1 MPRKIDLI
9 TELYK
14 RTINDITSDSVAW
27 RAFLHSAAY
36 QYKYP
41 FADQV
46 LIYAQRPMATAC
58 AETQLWNQH
67 FGRWVNRGATGIALI
82 DGKGAKNYLSYVF
95 DVSDTHHRD
104 NKPFEIWGLKP
115 EYEGDVIEAL
125 QNRFIDEDKPKE
137 RITDAVIAAAIN
149 LGADNITDYL
159 QELSYEKEG
168 SFLEE
173 YDEDNLRVRF
183 LLTVQASVAYTV
195 LTRLGYTAD
204 DFVGKEMF
212 EWVHEFNTPATV
224 NILGT
229 ATSDISEICLRE
241 IERTV
246 KSVEKSIQRE
256 NRTFDGRNEIG
267 YNGGEKTKT
276 ENGNGGIYN
285 ELDLQD
291 RERSADSELGAARTD
306 KPSDREVRSDEIE
319 FHEGTPKGNL
329 HDHTDRGTVESVSTR
344 DRRESESADRNEY
357 IPDGTEPWGI
367 GEDESRE
374 PDAVG
379 SNDEQLEELSGGGS
393 ADVSNLRISD
403 STLPQISDPESL
415 IQILRHG
422 DFLRHSKDEIVSFL
436 SSGASEAEKVEYVKK
451 AYPPLVFTEF
461 YKQGTEQHIGYRAD
475 DESLLLYVGNFPSR
489 TSEMRMDWAFV
500 TRLIGAL
507 ITDKNY
513 LDKPVVKENHQMSL
527 FDTDMPEVQTVAES
541 EPKPIAD
548 TSKQMRIS
556 QEVIDEF
563 LRLGGCTRKSVQ
575 RIYSFYRKAND
586 QAENIDFLKKEYE
599 TDSVGIVVN
608 DRQYA
613 AMWDANGIRIS
624 TGDRVKDY
632 SSITLSWETVDKRI
646 RELLEAGQ
654 YISAH
659 EAEQAGEAWDAYI
672 EWCVDMLYNDHFS
685 NIPEEYKTQPK
696 EFMTRDQE
704 KEFYLS
710 IIKDPAQAEKF
721 VQEVRDNIKRLEK
734 YPSGR
739 SMYYNAEYCASII
752 ERELRDPIEFT
763 LADPNLLPP
772 KQFVSQDMIDTVI
785 RGSDG
790 DADGK
795 KLRIYSFF
803 CQNKDANERAKML
816 KDLYGWASSYN
827 DRGET
832 ESSGKGLAICGGMMK
847 NSDQKILL
855 KWSQVAK
862 RIDEL
867 IRQDKYLGETEKT
880 LLDSFEARRI
890 AQEIIY
896 FYSSKTLDIIRPY
909 DGDSIG
915 DFWKVVDQLEKQVV
929 DKSRLTEIVAMMQET
944 FETMSPEEHRYTENK
959 KELENVKAYLEDRYN
974 LFPGSPYRKKTL
986 ARPDEAKTEQ
996 EAAVEVEAPTEEE
1009 IPESEYKLH
1018 LGTTV
1023 YIGKDECDIL
1033 SLSKDKVEL
1042 FNGTL
1047 IPLELDY
1054 ETFMRRV
1061 RDNPLNNHLR
1071 KNSTEQAVEM
1081 PKPNFTTETKPKQNR
1096 KRKANEPTIESITA
1110 DLEAEYARWDELL
1123 TNGGSD
1129 PTWSDGVNMNLVQGR
1144 IVARRR
1150 ELLQM
1155 CGDGEKPTILNRE
1168 EPPRMSDDYMA
1179 RADEIRAAAK
1189 KSLEIYKTNPTYL
1202 WCKAQFERIPQKMLK
1217 NSVIPN
1223 IMGYVSGL
1231 EKYIENDDLV
1241 SMRRH
1246 RNPNG
1251 YLESFDRC
1259 KEEIEKL
1266 LPQIERE
1273 QMTDDIFASLMNE
1286 DKPAEP
1292 KEENV
1297 TRVGVPNGDIW
1308 GKYEQMK
1315 KQFPDHIVMVRV
1327 GDFFEFFEQDAVE
1340 VSDALEL
1347 TLTGRAVAGKPTRV
1361 PMCGI
1366 PYHKES
1372 DYVKKLIDKGFKVAI
1387 DGGEELIQ
1395 KGNEQAENS
1404 EKKYS
1409 PLGRRYLEAQKEY
1422 PDHLVMMLVL
1432 DSYEFYGEDAKV
1444 LSEVA
1449 GLELTSRDIMGIG
1462 EVPMCKFRVHQ
1473 TDNYLQK
1480 LLDAGHSVVICDST
1494 SMKPVKA
1501 TTVKEQT
1508 HTDAEIARIL
1518 PDKGSDILR
1527 LYENRFSDD
1536 RFYVD
1541 MEKGE
1546 VRWLYFNPD
1555 STSRGQF
1562 IENIVTFE
1570 QIVEHK
1576 DNMDYSV
1583 FFDKLGSEAKQYIV
1597 DSDDK
1602 EFKDAA
1608 YHYLTDKYTF
1618 RGFGSA
1624 AREILISTA
1633 EEKEMADM
1641 RESPNRFSIRRVPH
1655 EAGRVGL
1662 WDASIKKYLGEN
1674 GQLYLFADQR
1684 DAIRHLAYLQH
1695 EHAIPEVAIFTT
1707 EKGKAYHVG
1716 DTMFASFDNNGGL
1729 HMEIERVDEYYVWYT
1744 MPSEPGQGAV
1754 SMDREV
1760 FEKYL
1765 DTGNISVLFS
1775 EHFAANDDRTPEE
1788 IEADR
1793 AEEAELT
1800 AVSRFLHATKMDDI
1814 DLSFD
1819 MGEIVAKDSS
1829 NEWRGKEFYEFL
1841 LNDAIALD
1849 ENLDPVEGISI
1860 SDEIL
1865 NPVIELAEK
1874 YGANIVRVQNREGDE
1889 LEMAKD
1895 FIREYLVREFDEHE
1909 DHFDDLSKI
1918 ELAYTTVSDAQI
1930 PIQANINLVDY
1941 KLEKYLGD
1949 VLVEEIQFSSLKEM
1963 NENLLSHLEFAE
1975 LTDATDDE
1983 IEQYWQEQRKEI
1995 PQLAEE
2001 PKPRKTFPVY
2011 NSHPEI
2017 PDSEK
2022 NNYRITDNEIG
2033 TGGAKAKFRKNID
2046 AIKLLYQLE
2055 AEDRLATP
2063 EEQEVLAQY
2072 SGWGGLADAFDATK
2086 DNWHLEYN
2094 ELKNLLSYEEYE
2106 AANEST
2112 LTAFYTPPTVIK
2124 AMYNA
2129 LENMGFMR
2137 GNILEPSCGVG
2148 NFMGLLPESMDAKM
2162 YGVELD
2168 SISGRIARQLYQ
2180 KNGITIDGY
2189 EKTHFPDSFFDVAIG
2204 NVPFNDFKLLD
2215 KKYDK
2220 YNFLIH
2226 DYFFAKTLDK
2236 VRPGGVIAFITS
2248 SGTLDKENPSVRKYI
2263 SQRADFL
2270 GAIRLPNNTFDGA
2283 GAKMV
2288 VSDIIFLQK
2297 RDRIVERDED
2307 WVHLGVDENGIRMNQ
2322 YFIDNPDM
2330 VLGEM
2335 VMRSGQYGPEPTCRA
2350 YEDEDLGE
2358 LLAEAVSNIHAEIS
2372 EVEIEELSEDG
2383 EDKSIP
2389 ADPTVKNFSFTIV
2402 DGKVYYRQN
2411 SVMNPVE
2418 TSVTGENRIKGM
2430 IGIRDTVK
2438 ALIEAQLEDYPESE
2452 IKALQSKLNRQYDEF
2467 TAKYGLINSRGNAM
2481 AFSDD
2486 NSYFLLCSLEI
2497 LDENKELKAKADMF
2511 TKRTIKPQVT
2521 VDRVDTASEALALSI
2536 GERAM
2541 VDMEYMS
2548 ELTGKKEEELFADLK
2563 GVIFRN
2569 PEHGEMIGAKP
2580 YLMADEYLSGNV
2592 REKLKKAKWKAE
2604 VDPEFA
2610 VNVEALERVQPVDL
2624 TAAEI
2629 GVRLGT
2635 TWIPETDV
2643 QAFMQELLGMSYYTK
2658 QYIQVK
2664 YIPQTAQWVISNKTK
2679 DRGNVKANNTYG
2691 THRINAYEIIEQT
2704 LNLKDVRI
2712 FDYYYD
2718 EDGNKKQVLNKKE
2731 TAIAQGKQEQIK
2743 RAFDEWIWKDP
2754 ARRER
2759 LCKLYNERFNS
2770 LRPREFDGSHI
2781 KFYGM
2786 NPEIT
2791 LRKHQSD
2798 AVARIM
2804 YGGNSLLAHVV
2815 GAGKTFTMVAAAQE
2829 SKRLGLCSKSMF
2841 VVPNHLIEQWASE
2854 YLQLYPSA
2862 NILVATKKDFETKNR
2877 KKFCARIATGDY
2889 DAVIIGHS
2897 QFEKIPMSLERQ
2909 IETLNKERDEIL
2921 RSMEEIRESRGDR
2934 VTTKQLAKAKKQI
2947 ETKLKKLNDQSR
2959 KDDVVTFEELGV
2971 DRLFV
2976 DEAHFYK
2983 NLAAYTKMR
2992 NVAGISQTEAQK
3004 SSDLYMKC
3012 RYLDELTGGKGCV
3025 FATGTPISNTMVELY
3040 TMQKYLQYDELQL
3053 RGLLNFDAWASTFGE
3068 TVTAIELAPDG
3079 SGYRSKTRFAK
3090 FFNIPE
3096 LMAMFKQTADIQTAD
3111 MLSLPVPE
3119 AHYHVVKVE
3128 ASDIQKELV
3137 ESFAERA
3144 ERVHNREVASTED
3157 NMLLITN
3164 DGRKAALDQRL
3175 INTGLG
3181 DYGGSKVNT
3190 CVENIYE
3197 IWEQTAD
3204 KKSAQLVFCDLSTP
3218 KGDGSFNVYD
3228 DIRQKLIAK
3237 GIPVDEIEF
3246 IHNADSDAKKK
3257 ELFAKV
3263 RRGQIRV
3270 LMGSTFKMG
3279 AGTNVQQRLIALH
3292 DLDVPWRPADLEQRA
3307 GRIVR
3312 QGNSNPEVDL
3322 YRYVTEGTFDAYSY
3336 QLLESKQ
3343 KFISQIM
3350 TSKSPVRSAEDVDE
3364 TALSYAE
3371 IKALASG
3378 NPKIMEKMQLDA
3390 DVAKLKLQKADHL
3403 SQRYGLEDALIK
3415 KFPRE
3420 IAEQEERIKSLIA
3433 DMETAK
3439 NNTFPNENGFSPM
3452 VIMGTTYT
3460 EKAEAGKAILAICER
3475 ITNPE
3480 GRPLGEYRGFKTDI
3494 GFDTLSKEFFI
3505 TLRGELFHKVPL
3517 GKDPHGIITRLDN
3530 AIEAFEKR
3538 KHGCE
3543 FNLEELHKQVENAKA
3558 EIAKPFPR
3566 EAELDEKCKRL
3577 AELNAELNMDR
3588 RENEIVDGVDEQSE
3602 EEQEE
3607 KRKTRDDRDDR

>member
-14 RTINDITSDSVAW
+14 RTIKDITSDSVAW

-46 LIYAQRPMATAC
+46 LIFAQRPKAIAC
-58 AETQLWNQH
+58 AGMELWNTH
-67 FGRWVNRGATGIALI
+67 FGRWIKRGATGIALI
-82 DGKGAKNYLSYVF
+82 DKQGSSNRLHYVF
-95 DVSDTHHRD
+95 DVSDTRSKEEWPD
-104 NKPFEIWGLKP
+104 ERPFELWWVKP
-115 EYEGDVIEAL
+115 EYHADVIEAL
-125 QNRFIDEDKPKE
+125 QNRFMDDDKPRSKLS
-137 RITDAVIAAAIN
+137 DAVMDATIT
-149 LGADNITDYL
+149 LCTDNMTDYL
-159 QELSYEKEG
+159 QELSVEKEG

-173 YDEDNLRVRF
+173 LDDDSLRVRF
-183 LLTVQASVAYTV
+183 FVTLQAGVAYTV
-195 LTRLGYTAD
+195 LTRLGFHAD
-204 DFVGKEMF
+204 DFVSTDGF

-246 KSVEKSIQRE
+246 RGVERSIRE
-256 NRTFDGRNEIG
+256 TNRTFDGQSEIE
-267 YNGGEKTKT
+267 YTDSERETNP
-276 ENGNGGIYN
+276 NRNGGIDHGN
-285 ELDLQD
+285 HLQD
-291 RERSADSELGAARTD
+291 RERDPNPESGDARADEL
-306 KPSDREVRSDEIE
+306 SDREVRSDEIE
-319 FHEGTPKGNL
+319 FHEGTPQGNL
-329 HDHTDRGTVESVSTR
+329 HDHTDRGTVESVFAR
-344 DRRESESADRNEY
+344 DRRDGKDTDRDEY
-357 IPDGTEPWGI
+357 IPDGTEPWGKRA
-367 GEDESRE
+367 DESR
-374 PDAVG
+374 G
-379 SNDEQLEELSGGGS
+379 SNEVGADDEQHQGISGGGS
-393 ADVSNLRISD
+393 SGEPDLSVG
-403 STLPQISDPESL
+403 STNGSIMEDLPQIEDPESL

-422 DFLRHSKDEIVSFL
+422 DYLRHSKQDIVSLL
-436 SSGASEAEKVEYVKK
+436 SSDKSDTEKAEYVRS
-451 AYPPLVFTEF
+451 AYPPFLFAEF
-461 YKQGTEQHIGYRAD
+461 YKPGTEDHLGYRAAED
-475 DESLLLYVGNFPSR
+475 GLLLYEGKFMTRKAEVLVEWPL
-489 TSEMRMDWAFV
+489 V
-500 TRLIGAL
+500 TQLIGAL
-507 ITDKNY
+507 IKDRNY
-513 LDKPVVKENHQMSL
+513 LDEPRGGEQLSLLDVDTESGQTKEEIV
-527 FDTDMPEVQTVAES
+527 P
-541 EPKPIAD
+541 D
-548 TSKQMRIS
+548 TSSQMRIP

-563 LRLGGCTRKSVQ
+563 LRLGGCIRNSAQ
-575 RIYSFYRKAND
+575 RIYGFYRRANN
-586 QAENIDFLKKEYE
+586 QAENVAFLKSEYE
-599 TDSVGIVVN
+599 KDSVGIVVGN
-608 DRQYA
+608 RNYA
-613 AMWDANGIRIS
+613 VKWDENGVRIS
-624 TGDRVKDY
+624 TGDRVSDV
-632 SSITLSWETVDKRI
+632 SSILLPWEYIDKRI

-654 YISAH
+654 YLTQN
-659 EAEQAGEAWDAYI
+659 EAEKADEIWETYVADKVAI
-672 EWCVDMLYNDHFS
+672 LYREDYE
-685 NIPEEYKTQPK
+685 NIPKEYKTTSSFLWPEINNFYREILRDTESLPSFIEEMQANEERVK
-696 EFMTRDQE
+696 E
-704 KEFYLS
+704 
-710 IIKDPAQAEKF
+710 
-721 VQEVRDNIKRLEK
+721 
-734 YPSGR
+734 YPGR
-739 SMYYNAEYCASII
+739 FRRFHDGKKIAGLVSTF
-752 ERELRDPIEFT
+752 LRDPVDFPQ
-763 LADPNLLPP
+763 ADPHILPP
-772 KQFVSQDMIDTVI
+772 KQFVTQDKIDAYLTE
-785 RGSDG
+785 RGTPYSDG
-790 DADGK
+790 
-795 KLRIYSFF
+795 KLAIYSFF
-803 CQNKDANERAKML
+803 LRNKDTKERASFLAKS
-816 KDLYGWASSYN
+816 YGIGGSGGSRIDTN
-827 DRGET
+827 HD
-832 ESSGKGLAICGGMMK
+832 GKGLALYGGLQHWK
-847 NSDQKILL
+847 DGILL
-855 KWSQVAK
+855 KWPQVAK
-862 RIDEL
+862 RVDEL
-867 IRQDKYLGETEKT
+867 IKQGKYLNDREKQE
-880 LLDSFEARRI
+880 LDRYERKIVSERI
-890 AQEIIY
+890 RV
-896 FYSSKTLDIIRPY
+896 FYSRKGKDFLLPYADHGITGYWEDVADLQEQIQSK
-909 DGDSIG
+909 
-915 DFWKVVDQLEKQVV
+915 E
-929 DKSRLTEIVAMMQET
+929 RLAEIVEGMQT
-944 FETMSPEEHRYTENK
+944 VFESLIPGGDDYARENYERDK
-959 KELENVKAYLEDRYN
+959 QALEDVKSYLAGKFN
-974 LFPGSPYRKKTL
+974 IFPNSPYRLKTPFAPEKAEPTQVPAMHENEPVEENL
-986 ARPDEAKTEQ
+986 PDTE
-996 EAAVEVEAPTEEE
+996 
-1009 IPESEYKLH
+1009 YDLKL
-1018 LGTTV
+1018 GMTV
-1023 YIGKDECDIL
+1023 YIGKDEMEIL
-1033 SLSKDKVEL
+1033 SLAGDKVEL
-1042 FNGTL
+1042 FDGTL
-1047 IPLELDY
+1047 IPLELDFA
-1054 ETFMRRV
+1054 TFMKRLRE
-1061 RDNPLNNHLR
+1061 NGLNDGL
-1071 KNSTEQAVEM
+1071 KKPKEQA
-1081 PKPNFTTETKPKQNR
+1081 
-1096 KRKANEPTIESITA
+1096 
-1110 DLEAEYARWDELL
+1110 
-1123 TNGGSD
+1123 
-1129 PTWSDGVNMNLVQGR
+1129 
-1144 IVARRR
+1144 
-1150 ELLQM
+1150 
-1155 CGDGEKPTILNRE
+1155 
-1168 EPPRMSDDYMA
+1168 
-1179 RADEIRAAAK
+1179 
-1189 KSLEIYKTNPTYL
+1189 
-1202 WCKAQFERIPQKMLK
+1202 
-1217 NSVIPN
+1217 
-1223 IMGYVSGL
+1223 
-1231 EKYIENDDLV
+1231 
-1241 SMRRH
+1241 
-1246 RNPNG
+1246 
-1251 YLESFDRC
+1251 
-1259 KEEIEKL
+1259 
-1266 LPQIERE
+1266 
-1273 QMTDDIFASLMNE
+1273 
-1286 DKPAEP
+1286 
-1292 KEENV
+1292 
-1297 TRVGVPNGDIW
+1297 
-1308 GKYEQMK
+1308 
-1315 KQFPDHIVMVRV
+1315 
-1327 GDFFEFFEQDAVE
+1327 
-1340 VSDALEL
+1340 
-1347 TLTGRAVAGKPTRV
+1347 
-1361 PMCGI
+1361 
-1366 PYHKES
+1366 
-1372 DYVKKLIDKGFKVAI
+1372 
-1387 DGGEELIQ
+1387 
-1395 KGNEQAENS
+1395 
-1404 EKKYS
+1404 
-1409 PLGRRYLEAQKEY
+1409 
-1422 PDHLVMMLVL
+1422 
-1432 DSYEFYGEDAKV
+1432 
-1444 LSEVA
+1444 
-1449 GLELTSRDIMGIG
+1449 
-1462 EVPMCKFRVHQ
+1462 
-1473 TDNYLQK
+1473 
-1480 LLDAGHSVVICDST
+1480 
-1494 SMKPVKA
+1494 
-1501 TTVKEQT
+1501 

-1518 PDKGSDILR
+1518 PEKGDDIL
-1527 LYENRFSDD
+1527 LLCEDRFSYD

-1541 MEKGE
+1541 EEKGE
-1546 VRWLYFNPD
+1546 VTWFYFNPD

-1562 IENIVTFE
+1562 VENIVTFE
-1570 QIVEHK
+1570 QISMLRE
-1576 DNMDYSV
+1576 NEDYTV

-1597 DSDDK
+1597 DSDDE
-1602 EFKDAA
+1602 EFRDAA
-1608 YHYLTDKYTF
+1608 IRFLTEEYSF
-1618 RGFGSA
+1618 RGYSSA
-1624 AREILISTA
+1624 SREILVS
-1633 EEKEMADM
+1633 MADE
-1641 RESPNRFSIRRVPH
+1641 REKADMKGSPKRFSIRKVPY
-1655 EAGRVGL
+1655 EAGRVGI

-1674 GQLYLFADQR
+1674 GQLYLFAEQADAEEYLKRIQR
-1684 DAIRHLAYLQH
+1684 
-1695 EHAIPEVAIFTT
+1695 ENGIPEAVIVTT
-1707 EKGKAYHVG
+1707 K
-1716 DTMFASFDNNGGL
+1716 
-1729 HMEIERVDEYYVWYT
+1729 
-1744 MPSEPGQGAV
+1744 
-1754 SMDREV
+1754 
-1760 FEKYL
+1760 
-1765 DTGNISVLFS
+1765 
-1775 EHFAANDDRTPEE
+1775 DDRTEGE
-1788 IEADR
+1788 IETDR
-1793 AEEAELT
+1793 TEEAELT
-1800 AVSRFLHATKMDDI
+1800 AVSRFLHATRMDDI
-1814 DLSFD
+1814 DVYFD
-1819 MGEIVAKDSS
+1819 MGEIVARDGD
-1829 NEWRGKEFYEFL
+1829 NEWRGKAFYEFL
-1841 LNDAIALD
+1841 LNDVTTLD
-1849 ENLDPVEGISI
+1849 ENMHPVEGMSI
-1860 SDEIL
+1860 NDEIL
-1865 NPVIELAEK
+1865 KPVIELAERH
-1874 YGANIVRVQNREGDE
+1874 GANIVRVGDE
-1889 LEMAKD
+1889 NTNKERAESNVNTVDRIIYEQHQKCKEMYPRRLAMLQHGNNYYFFDKDAEKVQSILKSKPTETVMVNGEQISAFVVPLLEYTRSVFKLKEEAGMFLVHADKDTIIPVDNFIKGHRIGAEIDVYPLEYELARLKSYDVEDGITIDEDGYFTSSQAHYVESERALAKAKKCIED
-1895 FIREYLVREFDEHE
+1895 FCAEEYQGEGVDFS
-1909 DHFDDLSKI
+1909 DLSNI
-1918 ELAYTTVSDAQI
+1918 GIGYTTITDSEI
-1930 PIQANINLVDY
+1930 PIQVVANLRDY
-1941 KLEKYLGD
+1941 KIEKYLDGK
-1949 VLVEEIQFSSLKEM
+1949 LVEAREYESLQELTETGL
-1963 NENLLSHLEFAE
+1963 ENLVFEDLVYVSEEA
-1975 LTDATDDE
+1975 
-1983 IEQYWQEQRKEI
+1983 IEEYKQEQRKEL

-2011 NSHPEI
+2011 NSHPER

-2022 NNYRITDNEIG
+2022 HNYRITDNEIG
-2033 TGGAKAKFRKNID
+2033 TGGAKAKFRKNIE
-2046 AIKLLYQLE
+2046 AIQLLYALE
-2055 AEDRLATP
+2055 SENRLATP

-2072 SGWGGLADAFDATK
+2072 SGWGGLADAFDSTK
-2086 DNWHLEYN
+2086 DNWHSEYN
-2094 ELKNLLSYEEYE
+2094 ELKNLLTPEEYE

-2112 LTAFYTPPTVIK
+2112 LTAFYTPPVVIK

-2129 LENMGFMR
+2129 LENMGFKR

-2148 NFMGLLPESMDAKM
+2148 NFMGLLPQSMDAKM

-2307 WVHLGVDENGIRMNQ
+2307 WVHRGVDENGIRMNQ

-2335 VMRSGQYGPEPTCRA
+2335 VMRSGQFGPEPTCRA

-2358 LLAEAVSNIHAEIS
+2358 LIAEAVSNIHAEIS

-2402 DGKVYYRQN
+2402 DGNVYYRQN

-2452 IKALQSKLNRQYDEF
+2452 IKELQSKLNRQYDEF

-2481 AFSDD
+2481 VFSDD

-2521 VDRVDTASEALALSI
+2521 VDRVDTASEALALSM

-2548 ELTGKKEEELFADLK
+2548 ELTGKNEEELFADLK

-2569 PEHGEMIGAKP
+2569 PEHGDVIGAKP
-2580 YLMADEYLSGNV
+2580 YLMADEYLAGNV
-2592 REKLKKAKWKAE
+2592 REKLKQAREKAE
-2604 VDPEFA
+2604 ADPEFA
-2610 VNVEALERVQPVDL
+2610 VNVEALEQVQPEDL
-2624 TAAEI
+2624 SAAEI

-2635 TWIPETDV
+2635 TWIPESDV
-2643 QAFMQELLGMSYYTK
+2643 QAFVYELLGTSFYARRH
-2658 QYIQVK
+2658 IQVK
-2664 YIPQTAQWVISNKTK
+2664 YIPQTAQWVISNKTR
-2679 DRGNVKANNTYG
+2679 DIGNVKADNAYG

-2712 FDYYYD
+2712 FDYVYD
-2718 EDGNKKQVLNKKE
+2718 ANGNKQAILNKKE

-2770 LRPREFDGSHI
+2770 IRPREFDGSHI

-2921 RSMEEIRESRGDR
+2921 QSMGEIRESRGDR
-2934 VTTKQLAKAKKQI
+2934 ITTKQLAKAKKQI

-3040 TMQKYLQYDELQL
+3040 TMQKYLQYGELQL
-3053 RGLLNFDAWASTFGE
+3053 RGLLNFDSWASTFGE

-3079 SGYRSKTRFAK
+3079 SGYRAKTRFAK

-3111 MLSLPVPE
+3111 MLNLPVPE
-3119 AHYHVVKVE
+3119 AHYHIVKVE
-3128 ASDIQKELV
+3128 ASDVQKKLV

-3144 ERVHNREVASTED
+3144 EKVHNRLVDSSQD

-3181 DYGGSKVNT
+3181 DYDGSKVNT

-3197 IWEQTAD
+3197 IWEHTAD

-3237 GIPVDEIEF
+3237 GIPADEIEF

-3312 QGNSNPEVDL
+3312 QGNTNSEVDL

-3343 KFISQIM
+3343 KFISQVM

-3390 DVAKLKLQKADHL
+3390 DVAKLKLMKADYL
-3403 SQRYGLEDALIK
+3403 SQRYGLEDAIIK
-3415 KFPRE
+3415 HFPRA
-3420 IAEQEERIKSLIA
+3420 IAEKEEKIRGVTA
-3433 DMETAK
+3433 DIETAL
-3439 NNTFPNENGFSPM
+3439 NRTVPNENGFSPM
-3452 VIMGTTYT
+3452 VIMGKTYT
-3460 EKAEAGKAILAICER
+3460 DKADAGKEILAICER

-3480 GRPLGEYRGFKTDI
+3480 ARPLGEYRGFQTDI
-3494 GFDTLSKEFFI
+3494 GFDTGRKEFFI
-3505 TLRGELFHKVPL
+3505 TLRGTLYHKVPL
-3517 GKDPHGIITRLDN
+3517 GTDAHGIITRLDN
-3530 AIEAFEKR
+3530 AIEKFDMNRQTYMAEL
-3538 KHGCE
+3538 G
-3543 FNLEELHKQVENAKA
+3543 ELHRQVENAKA
-3558 EIAKPFPR
+3558 EIAKPFPD
-3566 EAELDEKCKRL
+3566 EAVLEEKSKQL
-3577 AELNAELNMDR
+3577 AELNAELDMDR
-3588 RENEIVDGVDEQSE
+3588 HENEILDGP
-3602 EEQEE
+3602 EEQGEDE
-3607 KRKTRDDRDDR
+3607 RDEHNRRRDERSNR

>member
-9 TELYK
+9 TELYQ

-46 LIYAQRPMATAC
+46 LIFAQRPKATAC
-58 AETQLWNQH
+58 AGMELWNTH
-67 FGRWVNRGATGIALI
+67 FGRWIKRGATGIALI
-82 DGKGAKNYLSYVF
+82 DKQGSSNRLHYVF
-95 DVSDTHHRD
+95 DVSDTRSKGEWPD
-104 NKPFEIWGLKP
+104 ERPFELWWVKP
-115 EYEGDVIEAL
+115 EYHADVIEAL
-125 QNRFIDEDKPKE
+125 QNRFMDDDKPRSKLS
-137 RITDAVIAAAIN
+137 DAVMDATIT
-149 LGADNITDYL
+149 LCTDNMTDYL
-159 QELSYEKEG
+159 QELSVEKEG

-173 YDEDNLRVRF
+173 LDDDNLRVRF
-183 LLTVQASVAYTV
+183 FVTLQAGVAYTV
-195 LTRLGYTAD
+195 LTRLGFHAD
-204 DFVGKEMF
+204 SFVSTDGF

-246 KSVEKSIQRE
+246 RGVERSIRE
-256 NRTFDGRNEIG
+256 TNRTFDGQSEIE
-267 YNGGEKTKT
+267 YTDSERETSPNR
-276 ENGNGGIYN
+276 NGGIDHGN
-285 ELDLQD
+285 HLQD
-291 RERSADSELGAARTD
+291 SERDSNSESGDARADEL
-306 KPSDREVRSDEIE
+306 SDREVRSDEIE
-319 FHEGTPKGNL
+319 FHEGTPQGNL
-329 HDHTDRGTVESVSTR
+329 HDHTDRGTVESVSAR
-344 DRRESESADRNEY
+344 DRRDGKDTDRDEY
-357 IPDGTEPWGI
+357 IPDGTEPWGKRA
-367 GEDESRE
+367 DESRGSDE
-374 PDAVG
+374 VG
-379 SNDEQLEELSGGGS
+379 ADDEQHQGISGGGS
-393 ADVSNLRISD
+393 ADEPDLSVG
-403 STLPQISDPESL
+403 STNGSIMEDLPQIEDPESL

-422 DFLRHSKDEIVSFL
+422 DYLRHSKQDIVSLL
-436 SSGASEAEKVEYVKK
+436 SSDKSDTEKAEYVRS
-451 AYPPLVFTEF
+451 AYPPLLFAEF
-461 YKQGTEQHIGYRAD
+461 YKQGTEDHLGYRAAED
-475 DESLLLYVGNFPSR
+475 GLLLYEGKFTTRKAEVLMEWP
-489 TSEMRMDWAFV
+489 FV
-500 TRLIGAL
+500 AQLIGAL
-507 ITDKNY
+507 IKDRNY
-513 LDKPVVKENHQMSL
+513 LDEPRGGEQLSLLDVDTESGQTKEE
-527 FDTDMPEVQTVAES
+527 FVP
-541 EPKPIAD
+541 D
-548 TSKQMRIS
+548 TSSQMRIP

-563 LRLGGCTRKSVQ
+563 LRLGGCIRNSSQ
-575 RIYSFYRKAND
+575 RIYGFYRRANN
-586 QAENIDFLKKEYE
+586 QAENVAFLKSEYE
-599 TDSVGIVVN
+599 QDSVGIVVGN
-608 DRQYA
+608 RNYA
-613 AMWDANGIRIS
+613 VKWDENGVRIS
-624 TGDRVKDY
+624 TGDRVSDV
-632 SSITLSWETVDKRI
+632 SSILLPWEYIDKRI
-646 RELLEAGQ
+646 RELLEVGQ
-654 YISAH
+654 YLPPN
-659 EAEQAGEAWDAYI
+659 EAEKADEIWETYVADKVAF
-672 EWCVDMLYNDHFS
+672 LYREDYE
-685 NIPEEYKTQPK
+685 NIPKEYKTTSSFLWPEINNFYREILRDTENLPSFIEEMLANEERVK
-696 EFMTRDQE
+696 EYPGRFRR
-704 KEFYLS
+704 FYDGKKIAGLVS
-710 IIKDPAQAEKF
+710 TF
-721 VQEVRDNIKRLEK
+721 
-734 YPSGR
+734 
-739 SMYYNAEYCASII
+739 
-752 ERELRDPIEFT
+752 LRDPIDF
-763 LADPNLLPP
+763 LQADPHILPP
-772 KQFVSQDMIDTVI
+772 KQFVTQDKIDAYLTE
-785 RGSDG
+785 RGTSYSDG
-790 DADGK
+790 
-795 KLRIYSFF
+795 KLAIYSFF
-803 CQNKDANERAKML
+803 LRNKDTKERASFQAKS
-816 KDLYGWASSYN
+816 YGIGGSGGGRI
-827 DRGET
+827 DT
-832 ESSGKGLAICGGMMK
+832 THDGKGLALYGGLQHWK
-847 NSDQKILL
+847 DGVLL
-855 KWSQVAK
+855 KWPQVAK
-862 RIDEL
+862 RVDEL
-867 IRQDKYLGETEKT
+867 IKQGKYLNDREKQE
-880 LLDSFEARRI
+880 LDRYERKIVSERI
-890 AQEIIY
+890 RV
-896 FYSSKTLDIIRPY
+896 FYSHKEKDFLLPYADHGITGYWEDVADLQEQIQSK
-909 DGDSIG
+909 
-915 DFWKVVDQLEKQVV
+915 E
-929 DKSRLTEIVAMMQET
+929 RLAEIVEGMQT
-944 FETMSPEEHRYTENK
+944 V
-959 KELENVKAYLEDRYN
+959 LESLIPGGDDYARESYERDKQALEDVKNYLAGKFN
-974 LFPGSPYRKKTL
+974 IFPNSPYRLKTPF
-986 ARPDEAKTEQ
+986 APDKAEPAQVPVMHENETVEENMPDTE
-996 EAAVEVEAPTEEE
+996 
-1009 IPESEYKLH
+1009 YDLKL
-1018 LGTTV
+1018 GMTV
-1023 YIGKDECDIL
+1023 YIGKDEMEIL
-1033 SLSKDKVEL
+1033 SLAGDKVEL
-1042 FNGTL
+1042 FDGTL
-1047 IPLELDY
+1047 IPLELDFAS
-1054 ETFMRRV
+1054 FMKRLRE
-1061 RDNPLNNHLR
+1061 NSLNDGL
-1071 KNSTEQAVEM
+1071 K
-1081 PKPNFTTETKPKQNR
+1081 KPKE
-1096 KRKANEPTIESITA
+1096 KA
-1110 DLEAEYARWDELL
+1110 Y
-1123 TNGGSD
+1123 
-1129 PTWSDGVNMNLVQGR
+1129 
-1144 IVARRR
+1144 
-1150 ELLQM
+1150 
-1155 CGDGEKPTILNRE
+1155 
-1168 EPPRMSDDYMA
+1168 
-1179 RADEIRAAAK
+1179 
-1189 KSLEIYKTNPTYL
+1189 
-1202 WCKAQFERIPQKMLK
+1202 
-1217 NSVIPN
+1217 
-1223 IMGYVSGL
+1223 
-1231 EKYIENDDLV
+1231 
-1241 SMRRH
+1241 
-1246 RNPNG
+1246 
-1251 YLESFDRC
+1251 
-1259 KEEIEKL
+1259 
-1266 LPQIERE
+1266 
-1273 QMTDDIFASLMNE
+1273 
-1286 DKPAEP
+1286 
-1292 KEENV
+1292 
-1297 TRVGVPNGDIW
+1297 
-1308 GKYEQMK
+1308 
-1315 KQFPDHIVMVRV
+1315 
-1327 GDFFEFFEQDAVE
+1327 
-1340 VSDALEL
+1340 
-1347 TLTGRAVAGKPTRV
+1347 
-1361 PMCGI
+1361 
-1366 PYHKES
+1366 
-1372 DYVKKLIDKGFKVAI
+1372 
-1387 DGGEELIQ
+1387 
-1395 KGNEQAENS
+1395 
-1404 EKKYS
+1404 
-1409 PLGRRYLEAQKEY
+1409 
-1422 PDHLVMMLVL
+1422 
-1432 DSYEFYGEDAKV
+1432 
-1444 LSEVA
+1444 
-1449 GLELTSRDIMGIG
+1449 
-1462 EVPMCKFRVHQ
+1462 
-1473 TDNYLQK
+1473 
-1480 LLDAGHSVVICDST
+1480 
-1494 SMKPVKA
+1494 
-1501 TTVKEQT
+1501 
-1508 HTDAEIARIL
+1508 TDAEIARIM
-1518 PDKGSDILR
+1518 PEKGEDILR
-1527 LYENRFSDD
+1527 LCEDRFNYD

-1541 MEKGE
+1541 EEKGE
-1546 VRWLYFNPD
+1546 VTWLYFNPD
-1555 STSRGQF
+1555 STAGGQF
-1562 IENIVTFE
+1562 VESVFTFE
-1570 QIVEHK
+1570 QISALRE
-1576 DNMDYSV
+1576 NEDYTV

-1597 DSDDK
+1597 DSDDE
-1602 EFKDAA
+1602 EFRDAA
-1608 YHYLTDKYTF
+1608 IRFLTEEYSF
-1618 RGFGSA
+1618 RGYSSA
-1624 AREILISTA
+1624 SREILVSMA
-1633 EEKEMADM
+1633 DEREKEAMKD
-1641 RESPNRFSIRRVPH
+1641 SSNRFSIRVVPY
-1655 EAGRVGL
+1655 EAGRFGI

-1674 GQLYLFADQR
+1674 GQLYLFAEQADAEEYLKRIQR
-1684 DAIRHLAYLQH
+1684 
-1695 EHAIPEVAIFTT
+1695 ENGIPEAVIVTT
-1707 EKGKAYHVG
+1707 K
-1716 DTMFASFDNNGGL
+1716 
-1729 HMEIERVDEYYVWYT
+1729 
-1744 MPSEPGQGAV
+1744 
-1754 SMDREV
+1754 
-1760 FEKYL
+1760 
-1765 DTGNISVLFS
+1765 
-1775 EHFAANDDRTPEE
+1775 DDRTEGE

-1793 AEEAELT
+1793 TEEAELT
-1800 AVSRFLHATKMDDI
+1800 AVSRFLHATRMDDI
-1814 DLSFD
+1814 DVYFD
-1819 MGEIVAKDSS
+1819 MGEIVAWDGD
-1829 NEWRGKEFYEFL
+1829 NEWRGKAFYEFL
-1841 LNDAIALD
+1841 LNDVTTLD
-1849 ENLDPVEGISI
+1849 ENLHPVEGMSI
-1860 SDEIL
+1860 KDEIL
-1865 NPVIELAEK
+1865 MPVIEWAKK
-1874 YGANIVRVQNREGDE
+1874 YGADITSVQSREEDE
-1889 LEMAKD
+1889 LERAKD
-1895 FIREYLVREFDEHE
+1895 YIREYLIREFDERE
-1909 DHFDDLSKI
+1909 DHFEDLSKV
-1918 ELAYTTVSDAQI
+1918 ELAYTTVSDADI
-1930 PIQANINLVDY
+1930 PVQTEVD
-1941 KLEKYLGD
+1941 LEKYELRMYLRD
-1949 VLVEEIQFSSLKEM
+1949 VLVETIRYNTLKEM
-1963 NENLLSHLEFAE
+1963 NDNLLCGLDFGG
-1975 LTDATDDE
+1975 LTEVTDDQ
-1983 IEQYWQEQRKEI
+1983 IEQYWRESRKEI

-2001 PKPRKTFPVY
+2001 PKPRKSFPVY

-2022 NNYRITDNEIG
+2022 NNYRITNNEIG
-2033 TGGAKAKFRKNID
+2033 MGGAKAKFRKNID

-2063 EEQEVLAQY
+2063 EEQEILAQY
-2072 SGWGGLADAFDATK
+2072 SGWGGLADAFDSSK

-2094 ELKNLLSYEEYE
+2094 ELKNLLSPEEYE

-2112 LTAFYTPPTVIK
+2112 LTAFYTPPVVIR
-2124 AMYNA
+2124 AMYKA
-2129 LENMGFMR
+2129 LENMGFKR

-2148 NFMGLLPESMDAKM
+2148 NFMGLLPESMDARM

-2283 GAKMV
+2283 GANKV

-2297 RDRIVERDED
+2297 RDRIIERDED
-2307 WVHLGVDENGIRMNQ
+2307 WVHLGTDENGIRMNQ
-2322 YFIDNPDM
+2322 YFIDHPDM
-2330 VLGEM
+2330 VLGEL
-2335 VMRSGQYGPEPTCRA
+2335 VMRSGPYGPEPTCEA

-2358 LLAEAVSNIHAEIS
+2358 LLAEAVSNIHAEIG

-2481 AFSDD
+2481 VFSDD

-2511 TKRTIKPQVT
+2511 TKRTIKPQIT
-2521 VDRVDTASEALALSI
+2521 VDRVDTASEALALSM

-2548 ELTGKKEEELFADLK
+2548 ELTGKNEEELFADLK

-2569 PEHGEMIGAKP
+2569 PEHGDVIGAKP
-2580 YLMADEYLSGNV
+2580 YLMADEYLAGNV
-2592 REKLKKAKWKAE
+2592 REKLKQAREKAE
-2604 VDPEFA
+2604 ADPEFA
-2610 VNVEALERVQPVDL
+2610 ANVEALEKVQPEDL
-2624 TAAEI
+2624 SAAEI

-2635 TWIPETDV
+2635 TWIPESDV
-2643 QAFMQELLGMSYYTK
+2643 QAFVYELLGTSFYARRH
-2658 QYIQVK
+2658 IQVK
-2664 YIPQTAQWVISNKTK
+2664 YIPQTAQWVISNKTR
-2679 DRGNVKANNTYG
+2679 DIGNVKADNAYG

-2712 FDYYYD
+2712 FDYVYD
-2718 EDGNKKQVLNKKE
+2718 ANGNKQAILNKKE

-2921 RSMEEIRESRGDR
+2921 QSMEEIRESRGDR
-2934 VTTKQLAKAKKQI
+2934 ITTKQLAKAKKQI

-3079 SGYRSKTRFAK
+3079 SGYRAKTRFAK

-3096 LMAMFKQTADIQTAD
+3096 LMAMFKQTADIQSAD

-3181 DYGGSKVNT
+3181 DYEGSKVNT

-3237 GIPVDEIEF
+3237 GIPADEIEF

-3312 QGNSNPEVDL
+3312 QGNTNSEVDL

-3390 DVAKLKLQKADHL
+3390 DVAKLKLMKADFL

-3415 KFPRE
+3415 RFPRA
-3420 IAEQEERIKSLIA
+3420 IAEKEEKIRGVTA
-3433 DMETAK
+3433 DIETAL
-3439 NNTFPNENGFSPM
+3439 NCTIPNESGFSPM
-3452 VIMGTTYT
+3452 VIMGKTYT
-3460 EKAEAGKAILAICER
+3460 DKADAGKEILAICER

-3480 GRPLGEYRGFKTDI
+3480 ARPLGEYRGFQTDI
-3494 GFDTLSKEFFI
+3494 GFDTGRKEFFI
-3505 TLRGELFHKVPL
+3505 TLRGALYHKVPL
-3517 GKDPHGIITRLDN
+3517 GTDAHGIITRLDN
-3530 AIEAFEKR
+3530 AIEKFDMNRQTYMAEL
-3538 KHGCE
+3538 G
-3543 FNLEELHKQVENAKA
+3543 ELHRQVENAKA
-3558 EIAKPFPR
+3558 EIAKPFPD
-3566 EAELDEKCKRL
+3566 EAVLEEKSRRL
-3577 AELNAELNMDR
+3577 AELNAELDMDR
-3588 RENEIVDGVDEQSE
+3588 HENEILDGPEEQSE
-3602 EEQEE
+3602 GEHKKQMLTLEN
-3607 KRKTRDDRDDR
+3607 RDER